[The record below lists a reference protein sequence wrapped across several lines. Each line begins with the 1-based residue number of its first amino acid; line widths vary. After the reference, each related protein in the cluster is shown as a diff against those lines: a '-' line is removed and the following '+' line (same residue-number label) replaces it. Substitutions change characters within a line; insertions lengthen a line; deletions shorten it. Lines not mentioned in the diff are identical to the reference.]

1 MVIKVVILL
10 KMNEINS
17 VKQKRNILSG
27 LFKKVRMR
35 YNVSCIELSDLDEK
49 YFIKLGFVGIG
60 QHYDQ
65 VHKMMDKI
73 IGFIDQFYE
82 FEIIDIEFTEY

>member
-1 MVIKVVILL
+1 MVIKVVVFL

-17 VKQKRNILSG
+17 VKEKRNILSG

-35 YNVSCIELSDLDEK
+35 YNVSCIELSNLDDK
-49 YFIKLGFVGIG
+49 DFIELGFVGIG
-60 QHYDQ
+60 QHYNQ

-73 IGFIDQFYE
+73 IDSIDQFYE